1 MPAFAAW
8 LVLLPASVLGL
19 AEQAG
24 SRSFSVP
31 QAKRAF
37 YAQTGVRLVDF
48 RAASTPD
55 AASLRTSPYRT
66 RRFGTFQLFVLNPRK
81 LYRMRRVFTH
91 GVKPDARGI
100 HWVSD
105 RAGGWIAVTV
115 YERNLLLAW
124 FPPHGSRGIDPGWV
138 RLDRAL
144 LRFAPR
150 VGQARTLEALSTS

>member
-1 MPAFAAW
+1 MPALAAA
-8 LVLLPASVLGL
+8 LVLLPASLLGV
-19 AEQAG
+19 AEHAAT
-24 SRSFSVP
+24 RAFSVP

-37 YAQTGVRLVDF
+37 YTETGVRLVRF

-81 LYRMRRVFTH
+81 IERMRRVFTH
-91 GVKPDARGI
+91 GVRPDTRGI

-124 FPPHGSRGIDPGWV
+124 FPPHGSRGIDSSWT
-138 RLDRAL
+138 RLDRSVR
-144 LRFAPR
+144 RFAP
-150 VGQARTLEALSTS
+150 QARPREA